1 MEQDTSPLDNGA
13 KAVPDKVVKDEKEVT
28 SGEVE
33 NDQNT
38 NNTDELDE
46 EKEDV
51 KTDDKRE
58 EEDEDEEEDEEC
70 VEMEGDDQQYNMD
83 QEVGREITLDDL
95 KDMDYKTEM
104 NTTKEYQ
111 PYDESM
117 VEGESLGEEDDEED
131 DFNEEKIGARTINYT
146 GPETEQ
152 EMTTDA
158 PGKAEKVKPSDT
170 EKPAPYPT
178 KKRITYKCSVCKH
191 RTLHKPDMIN
201 HMKVHKTPK
210 VTKNYRC
217 SVCNYSS
224 TDRNV
229 LVKHIAVHNGGK
241 PYQCRSCNFETTRS
255 SHLVE
260 HCKIHSGDKP
270 HKCPLCDYSSARKSD
285 LTRHNRIHTGENLY
299 RCQHCDYTTIRN
311 SDLVRHTRIHTGENL
326 FRCKY
331 CDYKS
336 VRNSDLI
343 RHTRTH
349 TKWNSAL
356 LLLQLCENHFSRS
369 SRYPHRLGLSFSAD
383 ILIFWNFI
391 NTNLN
396 WEKMPKIDVKVL

>member
-1 MEQDTSPLDNGA
+1 MMEMEQDTSPLDNGA
-13 KAVPDKVVKDEKEVT
+13 KAVPDKIVSDEKEST
-28 SGEVE
+28 GE

-38 NNTDELDE
+38 NNTEEHEE
-46 EKEDV
+46 EKEAKGEN
-51 KTDDKRE
+51 KTE
-58 EEDEDEEEDEEC
+58 EEC
-70 VEMEGDDQQYNMD
+70 VGMEGEQQYNMD

-131 DFNEEKIGARTINYT
+131 EFNEEKIDARTINYT
-146 GPETEQ
+146 GPEAAP
-152 EMTTDA
+152 EMTDA
-158 PGKAEKVKPSDT
+158 PGKAEKVKT
-170 EKPAPYPT
+170 TEAEKPAPYPT

-349 TKWNSAL
+349 TKWNRAL
-356 LLLQLCENHFSRS
+356 LLLQRCGEQLSHCSLIGVLPWTQFQRIYIDFFETLSIQNGENGCKSVIDS
-369 SRYPHRLGLSFSAD
+369 PELV
-383 ILIFWNFI
+383 IF
-391 NTNLN
+391 NTF
-396 WEKMPKIDVKVL
+396 

>member
-1 MEQDTSPLDNGA
+1 MEMEQDTAVLDNGA
-13 KAVPDKVVKDEKEVT
+13 KAVPDKIV
-28 SGEVE
+28 S
-33 NDQNT
+33 
-38 NNTDELDE
+38 E
-46 EKEDV
+46 EKE
-51 KTDDKRE
+51 TPGE
-58 EEDEDEEEDEEC
+58 TENNQNSTNTGDEKC
-70 VEMEGDDQQYNMD
+70 VEMEEGDQQYNMD

-95 KDMDYKTEM
+95 KDMDYKTEL
-104 NTTKEYQ
+104 NSTKSYQ

-117 VEGESLGEEDDEED
+117 VEGESLDEDEED
-131 DFNEEKIGARTINYT
+131 EFNEQKIDARTINYT
-146 GPETEQ
+146 GPDAPQ
-152 EMTTDA
+152 EEA
-158 PGKAEKVKPSDT
+158 PGKAEKPKVSET

-191 RTLHKPDMIN
+191 RTLHKPDMIK
-201 HMKVHKTPK
+201 HMRIHKTPK

-349 TKWNSAL
+349 TKWDSTRWTLHPARAPAL
-356 LLLQLCENHFSRS
+356 MPTFLLRTQFQRFNI
-369 SRYPHRLGLSFSAD
+369 D
-383 ILIFWNFI
+383 FWNSI

-396 WEKMPKIDVKVL
+396 REKINVKVL